1 MRRERLFLRD
11 IIEAADA
18 IHEFIAG
25 HSEPTFAEDDL
36 VRSGVVQKLTIIGEA
51 AARVPAEVKQRYPIV
66 PWSEIVA
73 FRNILVHAYFGIQW
87 DLVWRAASEETPALR
102 KQVAAILREDFGDEV
117 GR

>member
-11 IIEAADA
+11 ILEAADA
-18 IHEFIAG
+18 VREFIAG
-25 HSEPTFAEDDL
+25 HSERTFAQNDL
-36 VRSGVVQKLTIIGEA
+36 VRSAVVQKLTIIGEA
-51 AARVPAEVKQRYPIV
+51 AAGLPAEVKQRHPMV

-102 KQVAAILREDFGDEV
+102 NQVAAILRAEFGEE
-117 GR
+117 G